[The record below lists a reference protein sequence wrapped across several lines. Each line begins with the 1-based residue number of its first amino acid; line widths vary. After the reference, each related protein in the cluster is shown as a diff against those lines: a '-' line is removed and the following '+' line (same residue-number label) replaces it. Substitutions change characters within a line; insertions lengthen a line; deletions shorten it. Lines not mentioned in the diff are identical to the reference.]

1 MFARLKDEIDSYI
14 ARDPA
19 ARSRVEVLLSY
30 PSFHAIALHRVSHWL
45 WLRRWRLT
53 ARWLSYV
60 ARLFTGIE
68 IHPGARIGRRFF
80 IDHGLGVVIG
90 ETAEIGDDVTLYHD
104 VTLGGLLPSVNSRSQ
119 VGVKRHPTL
128 RDRVIVGSGAQ
139 ILGPITVGEDARVGA
154 NAVVVTDVVP
164 GTTVVGIPAKATGA
178 PRLVDRALDFC
189 AYGTEGGRMP
199 DPTEEEIENLVARM
213 QALSARVAELEARL
227 DGGAESR
234 GEVVEGPRAA
244 TRNPPARSRN

>member
-19 ARSRVEVLLSY
+19 ARSRVEVLMSY
-30 PSFHAIALHRVSHWL
+30 PSFHAITLHRISHWL
-45 WLRRWRLT
+45 WLRDWRLT
-53 ARWLSYV
+53 SRWLSYV

-68 IHPGARIGRRFF
+68 IHPGATIGKRLF

-104 VTLGGLLPSVNSRSQ
+104 VTLGGLLPSVNSRAQ

-128 RDRVIVGSGAQ
+128 RDGVIVGSGAQ
-139 ILGPITVGEDARVGA
+139 ILGPITVEAGARVGA
-154 NAVVVTDVVP
+154 NAVVVSDVVA
-164 GTTVVGIPAKATGA
+164 GTTVVGIPAKAAGA

-189 AYGTEGGRMP
+189 AYGTMGGRMP
-199 DPTEEEIENLVARM
+199 DPTEEEIESLVARV
-213 QALSARVAELEARL
+213 QALSARVAELEAKL
-227 DGGAESR
+227 GGTAEAR
-234 GEVVEGPRAA
+234 GEVVDGPR
-244 TRNPPARSRN
+244 PASAGNH

>member
-19 ARSRVEVLLSY
+19 ARSRVEVLMSY
-30 PSFHAIALHRVSHWL
+30 PSFHAITLHRISHWL
-45 WLRRWRLT
+45 WLRDWRLT
-53 ARWLSYV
+53 SRWLSYV

-68 IHPGARIGRRFF
+68 IHPGATIGRRLF

-104 VTLGGLLPSVNSRSQ
+104 VTLGGLLPSVNSRAQ

-128 RDRVIVGSGAQ
+128 RDGVIVGSGAQ
-139 ILGPITVGEDARVGA
+139 ILGPITVEAGARVGA
-154 NAVVVTDVVP
+154 NAVVVSDVAP
-164 GTTVVGIPAKATGA
+164 GTTVVGIPAKAAGA
-178 PRLVDRALDFC
+178 PRLVDHAPDFC
-189 AYGTEGGRMP
+189 AYGATAGRMP
-199 DPTEEEIENLVARM
+199 DPTEEEIESLVARV

-227 DGGAESR
+227 GGTTEAR
-234 GEVVEGPRAA
+234 GEVVDGPR
-244 TRNPPARSRN
+244 PASAGNH

>member
-1 MFARLKDEIDSYI
+1 MFTRLKDEIDSYI

-19 ARSRVEVLLSY
+19 ARSRIEVLLSY
-30 PSFHAIALHRVSHWL
+30 PSFHAITLHRISHWL
-45 WLRRWRLT
+45 WLRDWRLT
-53 ARWLSYV
+53 ARWMSYV

-68 IHPGARIGRRFF
+68 IHPGATIGRRLF

-104 VTLGGLLPSVNSRSQ
+104 VTLGGLLPSVNSRAQ

-128 RDRVIVGSGAQ
+128 KDRVIVGSGAQ
-139 ILGPITVGEDARVGA
+139 ILGPITVEEGARVGA
-154 NAVVVTDVVP
+154 NAVVVADVAT
-164 GTTVVGIPAKATGA
+164 GTTVVGIPAKAAGA

-189 AYGTEGGRMP
+189 AYGTMAGRMP
-199 DPTEEEIENLVARM
+199 DPTEEEIENLLARV

-227 DGGAESR
+227 GVDGGQPR
-234 GEVVEGPRAA
+234 GEVVEGPRAVTA
-244 TRNPPARSRN
+244 GKV